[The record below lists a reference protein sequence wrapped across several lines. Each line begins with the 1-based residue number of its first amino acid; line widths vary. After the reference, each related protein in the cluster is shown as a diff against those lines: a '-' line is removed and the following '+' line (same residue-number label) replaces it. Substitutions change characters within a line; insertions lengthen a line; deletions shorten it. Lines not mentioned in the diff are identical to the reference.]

1 ILTANNGNTPTH
13 TQKDIQPC
21 ETGCQRIPNPWAWA
35 MGTKGR
41 AHR

>member
-21 ETGCQRIPNPWAWA
+21 ETGCQDPETRHGQWERKDSHI
-35 MGTKGR
+35 
-41 AHR
+41 